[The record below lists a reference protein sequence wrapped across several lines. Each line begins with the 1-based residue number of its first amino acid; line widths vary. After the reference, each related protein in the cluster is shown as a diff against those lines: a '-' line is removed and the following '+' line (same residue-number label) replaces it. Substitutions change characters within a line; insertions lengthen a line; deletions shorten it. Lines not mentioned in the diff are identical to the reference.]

1 MKHFGSIIRDCSQGL
16 RVGDP
21 DVEQWHVGASR
32 EDPLGHGTTT
42 SDGVWTL
49 STMCRG
55 WRFGDVLVHFPGEQ
69 GLEDEGG
76 LLVSGRIGLAPG
88 CAEC

>member
-1 MKHFGSIIRDCSQGL
+1 MGQFGGSLAGMKHFGSIIRDYSQGL

-21 DVEQWHVGASR
+21 DVEQWHMGASR

-55 WRFGDVLVHFPGEQ
+55 WRFGDVLVHFSRRAR
-69 GLEDEGG
+69 
-76 LLVSGRIGLAPG
+76 SGR
-88 CAEC
+88 